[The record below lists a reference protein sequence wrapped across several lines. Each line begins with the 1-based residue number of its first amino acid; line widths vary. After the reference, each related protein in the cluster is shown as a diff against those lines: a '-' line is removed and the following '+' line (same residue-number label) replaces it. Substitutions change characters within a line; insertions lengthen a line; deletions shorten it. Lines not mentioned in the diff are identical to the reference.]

1 MSAQQHAPKH
11 EHTLDEVLAIHSL
24 PLTELLLRA
33 QTVHR
38 ENHPPDQVQLCTL
51 LSVKTGGCQEDCAYC
66 PQSSKYETE
75 VNAER
80 LLTVEEVLGAAR
92 RAREAGST
100 RFCMGAAWRD
110 AKEGPAFDRMLDM
123 VKGVRE
129 LGLEACATL
138 GMLNDNQARLLADA
152 GLTAYNHNLDTSR
165 EYYGEIITTRTYDER
180 LQTISRVAKAGISVC
195 CGGILGMGESI
206 EDRCELIRTLANLD
220 PQPGSVPINALV
232 PVEGT
237 PLAGQAKVD
246 SLDLVRAIATA
257 RIVMPKTQVRLSAG
271 RTELTREAQI
281 LCFMAGASSIFY
293 GDKLLTTGNPDIL
306 ADRQLLAD
314 AGMTPMLP
322 YASPDPTVQA
332 TKARGPASKKG
343 AVPLSARAVDPAE

>member
-1 MSAQQHAPKH
+1 MQAEAPRH
-11 EHTLDEVLAIHSL
+11 DWTLDDIRAIHAL
-24 PLTELLLRA
+24 PITELLLRA

-38 ENHPPDQVQLCTL
+38 ANHPPDQVQLCTL

-66 PQSSKYETE
+66 PQSSKHDTN
-75 VNAER
+75 VVPER
-80 LLTVEEVLGAAR
+80 LLTVDEVLGAAR

-110 AKEGPAFDRMLDM
+110 AKDGPAFDRVLDM
-123 VKGVRE
+123 VRGVRE

-138 GMLNDNQARLLADA
+138 GMLDDDQATALAEA

-165 EYYGEIITTRTYDER
+165 DYYGEIITTRTYDER
-180 LQTISRVAKAGISVC
+180 LQTIGRVVKAGISVC

-206 EDRCELIRTLANLD
+206 DDRCELIRTLANLD

-237 PLAGQAKVD
+237 PLAGTPKID

-257 RIVMPKTQVRLSAG
+257 RIVMPNTQVRLSAG

-293 GDKLLTTGNPDIL
+293 GDKLLTTGNPDVL

-314 AGMTPMLP
+314 AGMTPMQP

-332 TKARGPASKKG
+332 TKSRGPVAKKG
-343 AVPLSARAVDPAE
+343 AVPLAARAIEPAE